1 MHCVVETPLYVRA
14 AKDVGLTE
22 GEQHRITVFLSEN
35 PESGDVIPGTGGA
48 RKVRFPMRGRGKSGG
63 ARIVTFY
70 SGVDVPVFLLDIY
83 VKGERI
89 DLTQAERNALKTILT
104 DTAESYRR
112 SVRERV
118 VDFGRS
124 KA

>member
-1 MHCVVETPLYVRA
+1 
-14 AKDVGLTE
+14 
-22 GEQHRITVFLSEN
+22 VFLSEN

-89 DLTQAERNALKTILT
+89 DLTQAERKALKTILT